1 MDSEVRILQYPLE
14 KYSRPNSRV
23 LVVGQSGAG
32 KTIAMYY
39 MLAAI
44 HGREGRIQRALGF
57 SLSERGNGVLGGLPG
72 EDGILPKILVHG
84 EGFVPEAVET
94 MITRQMECRER
105 GVNKEGMIIMD
116 DLMCEKSVVNCST
129 MRKLLMNGRQ
139 CDLGVICTAHG
150 VTQLGPSLRTN
161 FEVIIAFNMS
171 GETKTLFEH
180 FFKTEFDSFDDF
192 KRCYVPIVN
201 PPELPGL
208 EGLRRRRAIVL
219 DRRRPAGRI
228 SDRIFKFEVPLRLGL
243 AWGKARERDV
253 PPPLRPLPKI
263 PLPRLCDE
271 GYWRIS
277 NAVVTSSRP
286 GQMGPVV
293 DIERLNERMRLLRGG
308 GHLRPAEDENDGGKR
323 KRGRRLKKKD
333 DVIHF
338 VV

>member
-1 MDSEVRILQYPLE
+1 MGEVRIDPYPLE
-14 KYSRPNSRV
+14 KFGDPNSRI
-23 LVVGQSGAG
+23 LIVGQSGAG

-44 HGREGRIQRALGF
+44 HGREGRIRRALGF

-72 EDGILPKILVHG
+72 ETGILPKILVHG
-84 EGFVPEAVET
+84 EGFVPEALET

-105 GVNKEGMIIMD
+105 GVNRDGMIIMD
-116 DLMCEKSVVNCST
+116 DLMCEKNVVNCST

-150 VTQLGPSLRTN
+150 VTQLGPALRTN
-161 FEVIIAFNMS
+161 FEVIVAFNMS
-171 GETKTLFEH
+171 GETPKLFEH
-180 FFKTEFDSFDDF
+180 FFKTEFESFDDF

-219 DRRRPAGRI
+219 DRRRPAGKI
-228 SDRIFKFEVPLRLGL
+228 SDRIFKFEVPLKLGL
-243 AWGKARERDV
+243 AWGKAPEHKV
-253 PPPLRPLPKI
+253 PPPLRPLPRV
-263 PLPRLCDE
+263 PLPRLCSE

-277 NAVVTSSRP
+277 ADVVKTAQP
-286 GQMGPVV
+286 GKMGPVV
-293 DIERLNERMRLLRGG
+293 DMKRLEERIRLLRGG
-308 GHLRPAEDENDGGKR
+308 GHVEPPGAEDRAR
-323 KRGRRLKKKD
+323 KKGRGLAKSEAPIR
-333 DVIHF
+333 F